1 VCDHRF
7 KACFP
12 SITVPGSRDGKLI
25 YRGFSGT
32 CSLLSAMMKLF
43 CAVGGVEVNPGYG
56 EAIWEPKESSN
67 NGNNLSVIKG

>member
-1 VCDHRF
+1 
-7 KACFP
+7 
-12 SITVPGSRDGKLI
+12 
-25 YRGFSGT
+25 
-32 CSLLSAMMKLF
+32 MMKLF